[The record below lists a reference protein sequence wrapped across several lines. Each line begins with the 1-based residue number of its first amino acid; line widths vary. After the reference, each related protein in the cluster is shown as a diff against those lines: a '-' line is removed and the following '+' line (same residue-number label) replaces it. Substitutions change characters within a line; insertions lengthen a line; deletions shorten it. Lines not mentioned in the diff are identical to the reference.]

1 MNCTQ
6 LTAKTL
12 IASMGAVGIS
22 TLLAVPASADPA
34 DDDPCGMAVSFLCR
48 FIPIAPGL
56 DGDVDLTKQLP
67 PADPAAPLPDS
78 LPTADICSYGCI

>member
-1 MNCTQ
+1 MSCIQ

-12 IASMGAVGIS
+12 VASMGVVGVS
-22 TLLAVPASADPA
+22 TFFAVPAGADPA
-34 DDDPCGMAVSFLCR
+34 DDPCGMAVSFLCR

-67 PADPAAPLPDS
+67 AADPAAPLPDS